1 MSPANHPDQRGSVN
15 DETLSA
21 LFDGQLEGDAARFAL
36 RRLEHDAGWRET
48 CGRWQ
53 LAGDVLRRQAAG
65 VAPAGFAERVAAK
78 LAESASVAV
87 AASNPTAPVPLPAR
101 SVASRAADAWH
112 SRRWLGRAALAA
124 SVAVAALF
132 VTRPFGGAGDE
143 AARSGPAPLATAP
156 VPQTAPQ
163 IAGTV
168 APPVL
173 PVEATVASAA
183 SAMAAVEAPRRVV
196 ERRARAAPS
205 SVRVVNRRAAPERQ
219 IAAAAVSPSADA
231 IASAAAF
238 GPASAQPNPF
248 KPQTSDI
255 VTRPWPR
262 AVLPTASAGAFTA
275 SYGGS
280 GAGSP
285 SFYPF
290 EPNLPQGQPRASN
303 GADTPPQP

>member
-21 LFDGQLEGDAARFAL
+21 LFDGELEGDAARFAL

-53 LAGDVLRRQAAG
+53 LAGDVLRRQAVG

-87 AASNPTAPVPLPAR
+87 AASNSTAAVPLPAR

-143 AARSGPAPLATAP
+143 AARSPAPLATAP

-168 APPVL
+168 ASPVL
-173 PVEATVASAA
+173 PVEATVASAT
-183 SAMAAVEAPRRVV
+183 SAVAAVEAPHRVV
-196 ERRARAAPS
+196 ERRARAAAPS
-205 SVRVVNRRAAPERQ
+205 SLRTVNRRAAPERQ

-231 IASAAAF
+231 IASAAA
-238 GPASAQPNPF
+238 PAASVQPNPF

-262 AVLPTASAGAFTA
+262 AVLPTASAGALTA

-290 EPNLPQGQPRASN
+290 EPNLSQGQPRASN